1 MVNLTRSAGSVTS
14 KVNTKSRTHADN
26 LFYDFYKMGMRI
38 GNVKQQKINSLN
50 THWWNKII
58 IKYSSFFTII
68 RHRFRSSVLIL
79 DVAPQFSVRKPVLS
93 TETKK
98 CRLQSSFSPLQKQF
112 GIYGLEQ
119 NDCHLNL

>member
-14 KVNTKSRTHADN
+14 KVNTKSRTQADN
-26 LFYDFYKMGMRI
+26 LFDLFYDFYKMGMRI

-58 IKYSSFFTII
+58 IKYSSFPPLLLSISIVFV
-68 RHRFRSSVLIL
+68 RLLSVLIL

-98 CRLQSSFSPLQKQF
+98 CRLQSTPKTVWNKL
-112 GIYGLEQ
+112 IVI
-119 NDCHLNL
+119 